1 MEPDVRV
8 GAVLPELS
16 RQVTQTDIN
25 RYAEASGD
33 YNPIHI
39 DEAFAASTPLKGTI
53 AHGMLV
59 LAYMSE
65 MLARAFGDAWDESG
79 QLSVKFRS
87 PARPGD
93 TLTVAGQIDS
103 LLHEDD
109 IVVATC
115 SLSCR
120 NQADEVVVSGEAR
133 VKVPASQ

>member
-1 MEPDVRV
+1 MEFAVCE
-8 GAVLPELS
+8 GAVLPEFV
-16 RQVTQTDIN
+16 RQVTQSDIN

-39 DEAFAASTPLKGTI
+39 DAAFAATTAMKGTI

-59 LAYMSE
+59 LAFMSE

-79 QLSVKFRS
+79 QLSTKFRS

-93 TLTVAGQIDS
+93 TLTVSGKVESLHDDS
-103 LLHEDD
+103 D
-109 IVVATC
+109 IVLATC
-115 SLSCR
+115 SIVCR

-133 VKVPASQ
+133 VRIPASV

>member
-8 GAVLPELS
+8 GEVLPELS
-16 RQVTQTDIN
+16 RRVTQMDIN

-65 MLARAFGDAWDESG
+65 MLARAFGEVWDASG
-79 QLSVKFRS
+79 HLSVKFRS

-93 TLTVAGQIDS
+93 TLTVTGQIDS
-103 LLHEDD
+103 LLNENA

-133 VKVPASQ
+133 VKVSASQ

>member
-16 RQVTQTDIN
+16 RRVTQTDIN

-39 DEAFAASTPLKGTI
+39 DQAFAASTPLKGTI

-65 MLARAFGDAWDESG
+65 MLARAFGEGWDESG
-79 QLSVKFRS
+79 QLSIKFRS

-93 TLTVAGQIDS
+93 TLTVTGQIDS

-109 IVVATC
+109 IVLATC

-133 VKVPASQ
+133 VKVSASQ

>member
-16 RQVTQTDIN
+16 RQVTQAGIN

-39 DEAFAASTPLKGTI
+39 DEAFAASTPLNGTI

-65 MLARAFGDAWDESG
+65 MLARAFGEAWDASG

-93 TLTVAGQIDS
+93 TLTVTGQVDS
-103 LLHEDD
+103 LLNENA
-109 IVVATC
+109 IVLATC
-115 SLSCR
+115 SLLCR

-133 VKVPASQ
+133 VKVSASQ